1 MRRSGRKNRTKF
13 RFQIIGLLL
22 EWNLLDMTA
31 PDRPHSPKQRYRT
44 TKAGLAVLRGAAR
57 R

>member
-1 MRRSGRKNRTKF
+1 MRRSRRKNRTKF
-13 RFQIIGLLL
+13 KDRIIGLLL
-22 EWNLLDMTA
+22 EAGLLDMTA

-44 TKAGLAVLRGAAR
+44 TKAGLAFLPGAVR